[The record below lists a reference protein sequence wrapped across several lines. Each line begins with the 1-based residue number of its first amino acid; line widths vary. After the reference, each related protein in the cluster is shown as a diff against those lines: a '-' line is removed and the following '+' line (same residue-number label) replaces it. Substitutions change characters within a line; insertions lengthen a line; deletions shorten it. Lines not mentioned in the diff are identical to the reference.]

1 MKKDKEVKDFRFS
14 KRVDEDS
21 SWMKLTWERADY
33 KTFIRKLKTIESF
46 EYIGL
51 IGRVIYR

>member
-21 SWMKLTWERADY
+21 GRMKWAWERPNY
-33 KTFIRKLKTIESF
+33 KTFTTKTKTIESF
-46 EYIGL
+46 EYLGL
-51 IGRVIYR
+51 IGMLIYR